1 MPSAPG
7 DFVIAFDKT
16 NLDAFLRI
24 APDQV
29 PFAMSFALN
38 KTAQSIKTAEYDAMR
53 AAFDRPTPYVLRS
66 LQFPPWA
73 WATKRKLEA
82 TIGFK
87 DGAWQY
93 VGPHAVG
100 QQGRSLKRHEHK
112 LNGQMFA
119 IARASWRQD
128 VHGNMPARVYST
140 ILSHL
145 GAHWDRWQ
153 NITQSERSKRNRR
166 ARQFFVGGDKVI
178 YERRGRTMRPTLVP
192 IASASYRK
200 RLTYF
205 KTAHEVM
212 RDRLWPNFVKAF
224 ETAMAHSHYRT
235 AKGGKWRT

>member
-1 MPSAPG
+1 MPAAPG

-38 KTAQSIKTAEYDAMR
+38 KTAQAVKAAEYEGMK

-93 VGPHAVG
+93 VKPHVIG
-100 QQGRSLKRHEHK
+100 GGRSLKRYEHRLFAGRYSSPGRGAK
-112 LNGQMFA
+112 L
-119 IARASWRQD
+119 D
-128 VHGNMPARVYST
+128 KYGNMPGSALTKITSQ
-140 ILSHL
+140 L
-145 GAHWDRWQ
+145 GASSDPNQ
-153 NITQSERSKRNRR
+153 NATNSARSKAKRKASRY
-166 ARQFFVGGDKVI
+166 FFNADQSVI
-178 YERRGRTMRPTLVP
+178 YERKGKAITPVLVVTRAPTYKPRLDYHG
-192 IASASYRK
+192 IALTTYQQ
-200 RLTYF
+200 RL
-205 KTAHEVM
+205 
-212 RDRLWPNFVKAF
+212 LPNFGIAWQQ
-224 ETAMAHSHYRT
+224 AMATSGF
-235 AKGGKWRT
+235 KGKWT